1 MILNSWTPN
10 CCWRIAW
17 WCGENPHKSELF
29 GIRILITQNCFST
42 RVHVGL
48 SWYIPRNWMLM
59 CQLGPALT
67 KELHVTHSPVLWTRD
82 LLFHNFFITA
92 VNSYL
97 LNSIALGLSS
107 NIALSLINE
116 DLFQCLQLYCSLF
129 FKYPSYISGPDQ
141 LLGVIPFDPGS
152 SLLCW
157 QVIPPLCSS
166 SVSL

>member
-1 MILNSWTPN
+1 
-10 CCWRIAW
+10 
-17 WCGENPHKSELF
+17 
-29 GIRILITQNCFST
+29 
-42 RVHVGL
+42 
-48 SWYIPRNWMLM
+48 M

-67 KELHVTHSPVLWTRD
+67 KELYVTHSPVLWTRE

-129 FKYPSYISGPDQ
+129 FKYPFYISGQDQ
-141 LLGVIPFDPGS
+141 TWQS
-152 SLLCW
+152 SLLIL
-157 QVIPPLCSS
+157 VPLYF
-166 SVSL
+166 VGR